1 MRAMSSPRN
10 KDDHGEM
17 NLTSVE
23 QNIPRDDV
31 TLREALGQLRQA
43 SIHDSTCGGNFL
55 PAAIDPCGDLSR
67 GRQLA
72 AQQG

>member
-10 KDDHGEM
+10 KDDQGEM
-17 NLTSVE
+17 NLTSE
-23 QNIPRDDV
+23 MQNIPRHDV
-31 TLREALGQLRQA
+31 TPREALGQVRQA
-43 SIHDSTCGGNFL
+43 SPLASTCGGNFL
-55 PAAIDPCGDLSR
+55 PAAIDPCGDLRR

>member
-10 KDDHGEM
+10 KDDQGEM

-23 QNIPRDDV
+23 QNIPRHDV

-43 SIHDSTCGGNFL
+43 STFASTFGGNFL
-55 PAAIDPCGDLSR
+55 PAAIDPCGDLRR